1 MPRERKRRRKISG
14 KMKKTPCRAVIIIG
28 IDQSTAGRYEDMTDE
43 AFERGILDLT
53 ETLYRVS
60 YARLWQ
66 RADRDDAVQETLK
79 KAWEKRKRLRD
90 DGKLKS
96 WLIRILL
103 NECHN
108 IQRRGKR
115 VVPSMDVPMPQAPPD
130 ADKTMHDLILSLPEK
145 YRMSAVLIF
154 MEGMTAAQAAK
165 ALGIPQGTVHSRVHR
180 ARQILKEKWE
190 EAQKE

>member
-1 MPRERKRRRKISG
+1 
-14 KMKKTPCRAVIIIG
+14 
-28 IDQSTAGRYEDMTDE
+28 MTDE
-43 AFERGILDLT
+43 AFERGILELT

-60 YARLWQ
+60 YAQLWQ
-66 RADRDDAVQETLK
+66 RADREDAVQETLK

-154 MEGMTAAQAAK
+154 MVGMTAAQAAK
-165 ALGIPQGTVHSRVHR
+165 ALGIPQGTVHSRMHR